1 MSSSLSDSTNRED
14 LDSVAAVFNAKRGSP
29 WRHSERRRKIR
40 LFLLRFNWLAFVV
53 PLLSITAGL
62 AAWQILTESQTQ
74 FILDF
79 SNIPTPVNVFHSF
92 RDAVVTAVYWRDIY
106 WSMYRIL
113 VAFVLGSA
121 IGVTVGVAMGYSN
134 ILKLIIA
141 PYIEILRP
149 IPAIAWVPMAIL
161 LWPTTEE
168 SIIFITFLG
177 AVFPIVL
184 NTWDGVRRVPN
195 ELVKAARS
203 LGANRVNVLFH
214 VVIPYAVPNITV
226 GMALGM
232 GSAWFALLAG
242 EMISGR
248 FGIGYFTWE
257 AYQLIQY
264 GNIIVGMLS
273 IGILSAISTGSIYYL
288 KRKLVP
294 WAE

>member
-14 LDSVAAVFNAKRGSP
+14 LHSAIAAFDTKSGSP
-29 WRHSERRRKIR
+29 GKKSDGREKIR
-40 LFLLRFNWLAFVV
+40 LFLMRINWLAFVI

-62 AAWQILTESQTQ
+62 AAWQFLTESQTQ

-92 RDAVVTAVYWRDIY
+92 RDAVVTTVFWRDIY

-113 VAFVLGSA
+113 VAFALGSVLG
-121 IGVTVGVAMGYSN
+121 VTAGVAMGYSN
-134 ILKLIIA
+134 ILKLVIA

-161 LWPTTEE
+161 IWPTTEE

-264 GNIIVGMLS
+264 GNIIVGMLC
-273 IGILSAISTGSIYYL
+273 IGVLSSISTGSIYYL
-288 KRKLVP
+288 KNKLVP